1 MIEVKNLV
9 KFYGDTKVIN
19 SVNFSIKDGE
29 IFALVGH
36 SGAGKSTL
44 LRCLNGL
51 ESYQDG
57 SVKVSGKEI
66 NKLKEG
72 ELRKF
77 RKDVGMIFQ
86 HFALMSR
93 KTVFENVATP
103 LIFWKYDKEYIK
115 KRVNELLDIVGLKH
129 KENAYPKELS
139 GGQKQRVAIAR
150 ALALNPKILLSDE
163 ATSALDPNTT
173 KQILELLKDI
183 NQKLGITIV
192 IVTHEMEVV
201 KNIANRAVLLV
212 GGVIKDSGHIQD
224 MFLKPSDE
232 MKEFLGE
239 DEILPQEGVNIRLFF
254 PKEVAFDC
262 VITNMARKLDKNFN
276 IVWGRIEKLGEQVLG
291 LLVINIKEE
300 DKDNVCEYL
309 KNSGVIWEIA

>member
-19 SVNFSIKDGE
+19 GVDFSIKNGE

-57 SVKVSGKEI
+57 SVKVGGKEI
-66 NKLKEG
+66 NKLKEE

-103 LIFWKYDKEYIK
+103 LIFWKYDKGYIN

-212 GGVIKDSGHIQD
+212 GGVIKDSGYIQD

-262 VITNMARKLDKNFN
+262 VITNMARKLDINFN

-291 LLVINIKEE
+291 LLVINIKEK
-300 DKDNVCEYL
+300 DKDEVCEYL